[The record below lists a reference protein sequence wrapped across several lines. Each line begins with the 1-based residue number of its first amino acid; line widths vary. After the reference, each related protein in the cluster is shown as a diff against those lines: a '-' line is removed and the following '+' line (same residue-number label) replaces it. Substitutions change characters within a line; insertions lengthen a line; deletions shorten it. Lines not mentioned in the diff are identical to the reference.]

1 MTMNRHIVI
10 SRGTE
15 LHRFLLDA
23 LICVTAEGNY
33 SYVLT
38 LDGRET
44 LVSLQ
49 LGQIEGLLSQQ
60 LGSGTRNFLR
70 VGRGLIIN
78 LDYLNHIDVSQQI
91 LVLSDCRGLRKELS
105 ASRDALI
112 KVKELVERTLISQD
126 HGA

>member
-1 MTMNRHIVI
+1 MPQHIVI
-10 SRGTE
+10 SKGTE
-15 LHRFLLDA
+15 LHRFPLDA

-33 SYVLT
+33 SYVST

-49 LGQIEGLLSQQ
+49 LGQIEDLLSQQ
-60 LGSGTRNFLR
+60 LGSGNRNFLR

-78 LDYLNHIDVSQQI
+78 LDYLNHIDVSKQV
-91 LVLSDCRGLRKELS
+91 LVLSDCRRLRKELS

-126 HGA
+126 HA

>member
-1 MTMNRHIVI
+1 MPQHIVI
-10 SRGTE
+10 SKGTE
-15 LHRFLLDA
+15 LHRFPLDA

-33 SYVLT
+33 SYVST

-49 LGQIEGLLSQQ
+49 LGQIEDLLSQQ
-60 LGSGTRNFLR
+60 LGSGNRNFLR

-78 LDYLNHIDVSQQI
+78 LDHLNHIDVSKQV
-91 LVLSDCRGLRKELS
+91 LVLSDCRRLRKELS

-112 KVKELVERTLISQD
+112 KVKELVERALISQD
-126 HGA
+126 HA

>member
-15 LHRFLLDA
+15 LHRFPLDA

-78 LDYLNHIDVSQQI
+78 LDYLNHIDVSRQI
-91 LVLSDCRGLRKELS
+91 LVLSDCRGLRKKLS

>member
-1 MTMNRHIVI
+1 MPQHIVI
-10 SRGTE
+10 SKGTE
-15 LHRFLLDA
+15 LHRFPLDA

-33 SYVLT
+33 SYVST

-49 LGQIEGLLSQQ
+49 LGQIEDLLSQQ
-60 LGSGTRNFLR
+60 LGSGNRNFLR

-78 LDYLNHIDVSQQI
+78 LDYLNHIDVSKQV
-91 LVLSDCRGLRKELS
+91 LVLSDCRRLRKELS

-112 KVKELVERTLISQD
+112 KVKELVERALISQD
-126 HGA
+126 HA

>member
-1 MTMNRHIVI
+1 MPQHIVI
-10 SRGTE
+10 SKGTE
-15 LHRFLLDA
+15 LHRFPLDA

-33 SYVLT
+33 SYVST

-49 LGQIEGLLSQQ
+49 LGQIEDLLSQQ
-60 LGSGTRNFLR
+60 LGSGNRNFLR

-78 LDYLNHIDVSQQI
+78 LDYLNHIDVSKQV
-91 LVLSDCRGLRKELS
+91 LVLSDCRRLRKELS

-112 KVKELVERTLISQD
+112 KVKELVERNLISQD
-126 HGA
+126 HA

>member
-1 MTMNRHIVI
+1 MPQHIVI
-10 SRGTE
+10 SKGTE
-15 LHRFLLDA
+15 LHRFPLDA

-33 SYVLT
+33 SYVST

-49 LGQIEGLLSQQ
+49 LGQIEDLLSQQ
-60 LGSGTRNFLR
+60 LGSENRNFLR

-78 LDYLNHIDVSQQI
+78 LDYLNHIDVSKQV
-91 LVLSDCRGLRKELS
+91 LVLSDCRRLRKELS

-126 HGA
+126 HA